1 MSNKLT
7 LLLLVA
13 LACILNTVSSL
24 SINIPANE
32 QECFFEELHL
42 NDKLTIT
49 YQVGDGGN
57 FDIDFWI
64 SNPQSSIIV
73 SSSKE
78 DTGSFNVVANMAGR
92 YTYCF
97 SNKMSTV
104 SAKTVSF
111 NAHVIEMN
119 SADENTEE
127 DPLREE
133 IEELAESILAVKAEQ
148 EYIVARERRHRDTA
162 ESTNTRVKWW
172 SVAQIVILIAVCVW
186 QVHYLKHFFEVKRA
200 V

>member
-7 LLLLVA
+7 LLLLLA
-13 LACILNTVSSL
+13 LACILKTVYSMT
-24 SINIPANE
+24 IDIPANE
-32 QECFFEELHL
+32 QVCFFEEIHL
-42 NDKLTIT
+42 SDKLTVT
-49 YQVGDGGN
+49 YQVGEGGN

-64 SNPQSSIIV
+64 ANPQDSIVV

-78 DTGSFNVVANMAGR
+78 DKGFFNVVANMAGR

-104 SAKTVSF
+104 SAKSVSF
-111 NAHVIEMN
+111 NAHVNEKVPVN
-119 SADENTEE
+119 EQNEE
-127 DPLREE
+127 DPLQSE
-133 IEELAESILAVKAEQ
+133 IQELAESILAVKAEQ

-172 SVAQIVILIAVCVW
+172 SVAQIVILFAVCLW